1 LSTGDS
7 LDMSLQDEAAILA
20 NDATLKDMEVL
31 QVQHIHT
38 HATEL
43 QQNHN
48 KITTEL
54 KEYANLQS

>member
-1 LSTGDS
+1 
-7 LDMSLQDEAAILA
+7 MSPQDEAAILA

-43 QQNHN
+43 QQNDN
-48 KITTEL
+48 RITT
-54 KEYANLQS
+54 KLQQN